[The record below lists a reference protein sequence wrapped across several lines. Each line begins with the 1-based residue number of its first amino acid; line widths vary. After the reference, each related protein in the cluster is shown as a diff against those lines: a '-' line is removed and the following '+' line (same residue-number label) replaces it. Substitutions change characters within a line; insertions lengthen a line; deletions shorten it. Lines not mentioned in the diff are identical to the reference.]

1 MLNKWKEIQ
10 GFEGL
15 YKISNEGKIYS
26 NKINAIMKTYIN
38 NNGYECVQL
47 TKNKKRKHFL
57 VHRLVAGAFCSGYQ
71 DNLVVN
77 HIDGNR
83 LNNRSSNLEWCT
95 TKENILDM
103 KLRGT
108 MNVSKA
114 QKVAKIKNQKPVKL
128 ITPEGEE
135 LIYPSI
141 KSACMDH
148 GLSTSKGTLVA
159 KGTRNHTK
167 GFKFIYITDD
177 DIV

>member
-108 MNVSKA
+108 MNVSTA
-114 QKVAKIKNQKPVKL
+114 QQVAKIKNQKPVKL
-128 ITPEGEE
+128 ITPEGQE

-141 KSACMDH
+141 KSACM
-148 GLSTSKGTLVA
+148 GRRRESC
-159 KGTRNHTK
+159 
-167 GFKFIYITDD
+167 
-177 DIV
+177 